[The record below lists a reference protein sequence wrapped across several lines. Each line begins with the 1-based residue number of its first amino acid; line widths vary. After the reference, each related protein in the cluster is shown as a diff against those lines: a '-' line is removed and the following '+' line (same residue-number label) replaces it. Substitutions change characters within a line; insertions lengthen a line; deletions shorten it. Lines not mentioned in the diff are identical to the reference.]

1 MSFRARVAVLVAL
14 VVAIAVACVAGSFL
28 YLARGQA
35 VESIDSKLRLRA
47 SAVIQLSEKVGRL
60 REFDRRMFGDYA
72 PDDVLLQV
80 FDDNRRIW
88 ASNVEPLPIL
98 PEDLLVAQRKISSR
112 ISTTEIAG
120 YRMRVLTLPLRT
132 PGRAAMIARPMD
144 EVDAQLAGL
153 ARMSIQIFVI
163 GVAGSGLIGFV
174 VAGRVVRPVR
184 RLTEAATRVAETQN
198 VDQPI
203 DIKRDDEFG
212 QLASSFNEMLGALSL
227 SREQQHRLVT
237 DASHELRTPITS
249 LRTNLEY
256 MQRNS
261 SIEEDERRLILDDVL
276 FELDELTGLVTE
288 LVDLATDQ
296 HHMGEAECIE
306 LDELVDAVVQRHR
319 RRTSYNIVYTA
330 TSSQIMAAP
339 GLVERAVSNMVDNA
353 LKWNPPDS
361 SVQVRVENGSVIVS
375 DSGPGIPVEEHEQVF
390 ERFYRTEGARSLP
403 GSGLGLSIVR
413 HVAESFG
420 GQARIIDDGQ
430 PGTTIELSFPP
441 VG

>member
-1 MSFRARVAVLVAL
+1 MSFRARVAVLVAS

-35 VESIDSKLRLRA
+35 VESIDSKLRSRA
-47 SAVIQLSEKVGRL
+47 SAVIQLGEKFGRL
-60 REFDRRMFGDYA
+60 REFDRRMFGEYA
-72 PDDVLLQV
+72 PDDVLLQI
-80 FDDNRRIW
+80 FDDSRRIW
-88 ASNVEPLPIL
+88 ASNVEPLPIR
-98 PEDLLVAQRKISSR
+98 PENLLVAQRKISSR
-112 ISTTEIAG
+112 IATTEIAG

-153 ARMSIQIFVI
+153 WRMSIQIFVI

-203 DIKRDDEFG
+203 DVKRDDEFG
-212 QLASSFNEMLGALSL
+212 QLASSFNEMMGALSL

-330 TSSQIMAAP
+330 TSSQIIAAP
-339 GLVERAVSNMVDNA
+339 ALVERAVSNMVDNA

-390 ERFYRTEGARSLP
+390 ERFYRTEGARSFP

>member
-47 SAVIQLSEKVGRL
+47 SAVIQLREKFGRL

-98 PEDLLVAQRKISSR
+98 PENLLVAQRKISSR

-132 PGRAAMIARPMD
+132 PGRAAMVARPMD

-153 ARMSIQIFVI
+153 WRMSIQIFVI

-212 QLASSFNEMLGALSL
+212 QLASSFNEMLGALSI

-330 TSSQIMAAP
+330 TSSQIIAAP
-339 GLVERAVSNMVDNA
+339 ALVERAVSNMVDNA

-375 DSGPGIPVEEHEQVF
+375 DNGPGIPVEEHEQVF

>member
-47 SAVIQLSEKVGRL
+47 SAVIQLSEKFGRL

-98 PEDLLVAQRKISSR
+98 PENLLVAQRKISSR

-132 PGRAAMIARPMD
+132 PGRAAMVARPMD
-144 EVDAQLAGL
+144 EVDVQLAGL
-153 ARMSIQIFVI
+153 WRMSIQIFVI

-212 QLASSFNEMLGALSL
+212 QLASSFNEMLGALSI

-330 TSSQIMAAP
+330 TSSQIIAAP
-339 GLVERAVSNMVDNA
+339 ALVERAVSNMVDNA

-375 DSGPGIPVEEHEQVF
+375 DNGPGIPVEEHEQVF

>member
-1 MSFRARVAVLVAL
+1 
-14 VVAIAVACVAGSFL
+14 
-28 YLARGQA
+28 
-35 VESIDSKLRLRA
+35 
-47 SAVIQLSEKVGRL
+47 
-60 REFDRRMFGDYA
+60 
-72 PDDVLLQV
+72 
-80 FDDNRRIW
+80 
-88 ASNVEPLPIL
+88 
-98 PEDLLVAQRKISSR
+98 
-112 ISTTEIAG
+112 
-120 YRMRVLTLPLRT
+120 MRVLTLPLRT
-132 PGRAAMIARPMD
+132 PGRAAMVARPMD

-153 ARMSIQIFVI
+153 WRMSIQIFVI

-330 TSSQIMAAP
+330 TSSQIIAAP
-339 GLVERAVSNMVDNA
+339 ALVERAVSNMVDNA

-375 DSGPGIPVEEHEQVF
+375 DNGPGIPVEEHEQVF

>member
-47 SAVIQLSEKVGRL
+47 SAVIQLSEKFGRL

-98 PEDLLVAQRKISSR
+98 PENLLVAQRKISSR

-132 PGRAAMIARPMD
+132 SGRAAMVARPMD

-153 ARMSIQIFVI
+153 WRMSIQIFVI

-212 QLASSFNEMLGALSL
+212 QLASSFNEMLGALSI

-330 TSSQIMAAP
+330 TSSQIIAAP
-339 GLVERAVSNMVDNA
+339 ALVERAVSNMVDNA

-361 SVQVRVENGSVIVS
+361 SVQVRVENGSVRVS
-375 DSGPGIPVEEHEQVF
+375 DNGPGIPVEEHEQVF

>member
-1 MSFRARVAVLVAL
+1 MSFRARVAVLVAS

-28 YLARGQA
+28 YLARAQA
-35 VESIDSKLRLRA
+35 VESIDSKLRSRA
-47 SAVIQLSEKVGRL
+47 STLIQLGEKFGRL
-60 REFDRRMFGDYA
+60 REFDRRMFGEYA
-72 PDDVLLQV
+72 PDDVLLQI
-80 FDDNRRIW
+80 FDDSRRIW
-88 ASNVEPLPIL
+88 ASNVEPLPIR
-98 PEDLLVAQRKISSR
+98 PENLLVAQRKISSR
-112 ISTTEIAG
+112 IATTEIAG

-153 ARMSIQIFVI
+153 WRMSIQIFVI

-184 RLTEAATRVAETQN
+184 RLTEAAKRVAETQN

-203 DIKRDDEFG
+203 DVKRDDEFG

-330 TSSQIMAAP
+330 TSSQVMAAP
-339 GLVERAVSNMVDNA
+339 ALVERAVSNMVDNA

-390 ERFYRTEGARSLP
+390 ERFYRTEGARSFP

>member
-47 SAVIQLSEKVGRL
+47 SAVIQLSEKFGRL

-98 PEDLLVAQRKISSR
+98 PENLLVAQRKISSR

-120 YRMRVLTLPLRT
+120 YRMRVLTIPLRT
-132 PGRAAMIARPMD
+132 PGRAAMVARPMD

-153 ARMSIQIFVI
+153 WRMSIQIFVI

-330 TSSQIMAAP
+330 TSSQIIAAP
-339 GLVERAVSNMVDNA
+339 ALVERAVSNMVDNA

-375 DSGPGIPVEEHEQVF
+375 DNGPGIPVEEHEQVF

>member
-1 MSFRARVAVLVAL
+1 MSFRARVAVLVAS

-35 VESIDSKLRLRA
+35 VESIDSKLRSRA
-47 SAVIQLSEKVGRL
+47 STVIQLGEKFGRL
-60 REFDRRMFGDYA
+60 REFDRRMFGEYA
-72 PDDVLLQV
+72 PDDVLLQI
-80 FDDNRRIW
+80 FDDSRRIW
-88 ASNVEPLPIL
+88 ASNVEPLPIR
-98 PEDLLVAQRKISSR
+98 PENLLVAQRKISSR
-112 ISTTEIAG
+112 IATTEIAG

-153 ARMSIQIFVI
+153 WRMSIQIFVI

-184 RLTEAATRVAETQN
+184 RLTEAAKRVAETQN

-203 DIKRDDEFG
+203 DVKRDDEFG

-330 TSSQIMAAP
+330 TSSQVMAAP
-339 GLVERAVSNMVDNA
+339 ALVERAVSNMVDNA

-390 ERFYRTEGARSLP
+390 ERFYRTEGARSFP

-430 PGTTIELSFPP
+430 PGTSIELSFPP

>member
-47 SAVIQLSEKVGRL
+47 SAVIQLSEKFGRL

-98 PEDLLVAQRKISSR
+98 PENLLVAQRKISSR

-120 YRMRVLTLPLRT
+120 YRMRVLTIPLRT
-132 PGRAAMIARPMD
+132 PGRAAMVARPMD

-153 ARMSIQIFVI
+153 WRMSIQIFVI

-212 QLASSFNEMLGALSL
+212 QLASSFNEMLGALSI

-330 TSSQIMAAP
+330 TSSQIIAAP
-339 GLVERAVSNMVDNA
+339 ALVERAVSNMVDNA

-361 SVQVRVENGSVIVS
+361 SVQVRVENGSVRVS
-375 DSGPGIPVEEHEQVF
+375 DNGPGIPVEEHEQVF

>member
-1 MSFRARVAVLVAL
+1 MSFRARVAVLVAS

-35 VESIDSKLRLRA
+35 VESIDSKLRSRA
-47 SAVIQLSEKVGRL
+47 STLIQLGEKFGRL
-60 REFDRRMFGDYA
+60 REFDRRMFGEYA
-72 PDDVLLQV
+72 PDDVLLQI
-80 FDDNRRIW
+80 FDDSRRIW
-88 ASNVEPLPIL
+88 ASNVEPLPIR
-98 PEDLLVAQRKISSR
+98 PENLLVAQRKISSR
-112 ISTTEIAG
+112 IATTEIAG

-153 ARMSIQIFVI
+153 WRMSIQIFVI

-184 RLTEAATRVAETQN
+184 RLTEAAKRVAETQN

-203 DIKRDDEFG
+203 DVKRDDEFG

-330 TSSQIMAAP
+330 TSSQVMAAP
-339 GLVERAVSNMVDNA
+339 ALVERAVSNMVDNA

-390 ERFYRTEGARSLP
+390 ERFYRTEGARSFP

>member
-47 SAVIQLSEKVGRL
+47 SAVIQLSEKFGRL

-98 PEDLLVAQRKISSR
+98 PENLLVAQRKISSR

-132 PGRAAMIARPMD
+132 PGRAAMVARPMD

-153 ARMSIQIFVI
+153 WRMSIQIFVI

-212 QLASSFNEMLGALSL
+212 QLASSFNEMLGALSI

-330 TSSQIMAAP
+330 TSSQIIAAP
-339 GLVERAVSNMVDNA
+339 ALVERAVSNMVDNA

-361 SVQVRVENGSVIVS
+361 SVQVRVENGSVRVS
-375 DSGPGIPVEEHEQVF
+375 DNGPGIPVEEHEQVF

>member
-1 MSFRARVAVLVAL
+1 MSFRARVAVLVAS

-35 VESIDSKLRLRA
+35 VESIDSKLRSRA
-47 SAVIQLSEKVGRL
+47 STVIQLGEKFGRL
-60 REFDRRMFGDYA
+60 REFDRRMFGEYA
-72 PDDVLLQV
+72 PDDVLLQI
-80 FDDNRRIW
+80 FDDSRRIW

-98 PEDLLVAQRKISSR
+98 PENLLVAQRKISSR

-132 PGRAAMIARPMD
+132 PGRAAMVARPMD

-153 ARMSIQIFVI
+153 WRMSIQIFVI

-330 TSSQIMAAP
+330 TSSQIIAAP
-339 GLVERAVSNMVDNA
+339 ALVERAVSNMVDNA

-390 ERFYRTEGARSLP
+390 ERFYRTEGARSFP

>member
-47 SAVIQLSEKVGRL
+47 SAVIQLSEKFGRL

-98 PEDLLVAQRKISSR
+98 PENLLVAQRKISSR

-132 PGRAAMIARPMD
+132 PGRAAMVARPMD
-144 EVDAQLAGL
+144 EVDVQLAGL
-153 ARMSIQIFVI
+153 WRMSIQIFVI

-212 QLASSFNEMLGALSL
+212 QLASSFNEMLGALSI

-330 TSSQIMAAP
+330 TSSQIIAAP
-339 GLVERAVSNMVDNA
+339 ALVERAVSNMVDNA

-375 DSGPGIPVEEHEQVF
+375 DNGPGIPVEEHEQVF
-390 ERFYRTEGARSLP
+390 ERFYRTEGARSFP

>member
-47 SAVIQLSEKVGRL
+47 SAVIQLSEKFGRL

-98 PEDLLVAQRKISSR
+98 PENLLVAQRKISSR

-132 PGRAAMIARPMD
+132 PGRAAMVARPMD

-153 ARMSIQIFVI
+153 WRMSIQIFVI

-330 TSSQIMAAP
+330 TSSQIIAAP
-339 GLVERAVSNMVDNA
+339 ALVERAVSNMVDNA

-375 DSGPGIPVEEHEQVF
+375 DNGPGIPVEEHEQVF

>member
-47 SAVIQLSEKVGRL
+47 SAVIQLSEKFGRL

-98 PEDLLVAQRKISSR
+98 PENLLVAQRKISSR

-132 PGRAAMIARPMD
+132 PGRAAMVARPMD

-153 ARMSIQIFVI
+153 WRMSIQIFVI

-212 QLASSFNEMLGALSL
+212 QLASSFNEMLGALSI

-330 TSSQIMAAP
+330 TSSQIIAAP
-339 GLVERAVSNMVDNA
+339 ALVERAVSNMVDNA

-375 DSGPGIPVEEHEQVF
+375 DNGPGIPVEEHEEVF

>member
-1 MSFRARVAVLVAL
+1 MSFRARVAVLVAS

-35 VESIDSKLRLRA
+35 VESIDSKLRSRA
-47 SAVIQLSEKVGRL
+47 STVIQLGEKFGRL
-60 REFDRRMFGDYA
+60 REFDRRMFGEYA
-72 PDDVLLQV
+72 PDDVLLQI
-80 FDDNRRIW
+80 FDDSRRIW
-88 ASNVEPLPIL
+88 ASNVEPLPIR
-98 PEDLLVAQRKISSR
+98 PENLLVAQRKISSR
-112 ISTTEIAG
+112 IATTEIAG

-153 ARMSIQIFVI
+153 WRMSIQIFVI

-330 TSSQIMAAP
+330 TSSQVMAAP
-339 GLVERAVSNMVDNA
+339 ALVERAVSNMVDNA

-390 ERFYRTEGARSLP
+390 ERFYRTEGARSFP

>member
-47 SAVIQLSEKVGRL
+47 SAVIQLREKFGRL

-98 PEDLLVAQRKISSR
+98 PENLLVAQRKISSR

-132 PGRAAMIARPMD
+132 PGRAAMVARPMD

-153 ARMSIQIFVI
+153 WRMSIQIFVI

-212 QLASSFNEMLGALSL
+212 QLASSFNEMLGALSI

-330 TSSQIMAAP
+330 TSSQIIAAP
-339 GLVERAVSNMVDNA
+339 ALVERAVSNMVDNA

-361 SVQVRVENGSVIVS
+361 SVQVRVENGSVRVS
-375 DSGPGIPVEEHEQVF
+375 DNGPGIPVEEHEQVF

>member
-47 SAVIQLSEKVGRL
+47 SAVIQLSEKFGRL

-98 PEDLLVAQRKISSR
+98 PENLLVAQRKISSR

-132 PGRAAMIARPMD
+132 PGRAAMVARPMD

-153 ARMSIQIFVI
+153 WRMSIQIFVI

-212 QLASSFNEMLGALSL
+212 QLASSFNEMLGALSI

-261 SIEEDERRLILDDVL
+261 SVEEDERRLILDDVL

-330 TSSQIMAAP
+330 TSSQVMAAP
-339 GLVERAVSNMVDNA
+339 ALVERAVSNMVDNA

-390 ERFYRTEGARSLP
+390 ERFYRTEGARSFP

>member
-47 SAVIQLSEKVGRL
+47 SAVIQLSEKFGRL

-98 PEDLLVAQRKISSR
+98 PENLLVAQRKISSR

-132 PGRAAMIARPMD
+132 PGRAAMVARPMD

-153 ARMSIQIFVI
+153 WRMSIQIFVI

-203 DIKRDDEFG
+203 DVKRDDEFG
-212 QLASSFNEMLGALSL
+212 QLASSFNEMMGALSL

-330 TSSQIMAAP
+330 TSSQVMAAP
-339 GLVERAVSNMVDNA
+339 ALVERAVSNMVDNA

-375 DSGPGIPVEEHEQVF
+375 DNGPGIPVEEHEQVF
-390 ERFYRTEGARSLP
+390 ERFYRTEGARSFP

>member
-1 MSFRARVAVLVAL
+1 MSFRARVAVLVAS

-35 VESIDSKLRLRA
+35 VESIDSKLRSRA
-47 SAVIQLSEKVGRL
+47 STVIQLGEKFGRL
-60 REFDRRMFGDYA
+60 REFDRRMFGEYA
-72 PDDVLLQV
+72 PDDVLLQI
-80 FDDNRRIW
+80 FDDSRRIW
-88 ASNVEPLPIL
+88 ASNVEPLPIR
-98 PEDLLVAQRKISSR
+98 PENLLVAQRKISSR
-112 ISTTEIAG
+112 IATTEIAG

-153 ARMSIQIFVI
+153 WRMSIQIFVI

-184 RLTEAATRVAETQN
+184 RLTEAAKRVAETQN

-203 DIKRDDEFG
+203 DVKRDDEFG
-212 QLASSFNEMLGALSL
+212 QLASSFNEMMGALSL

-330 TSSQIMAAP
+330 TSSQVMAAP
-339 GLVERAVSNMVDNA
+339 ALVERAVSNMVDNA

-390 ERFYRTEGARSLP
+390 ERFYRTEGARSFP

>member
-1 MSFRARVAVLVAL
+1 MSFRARVAVLVAS

-47 SAVIQLSEKVGRL
+47 SAVIQLSEKFGRL

-98 PEDLLVAQRKISSR
+98 PENLLVAQRKISSR

-120 YRMRVLTLPLRT
+120 YRMRVLTIPLRT
-132 PGRAAMIARPMD
+132 PGRAAMVARPMD

-153 ARMSIQIFVI
+153 WRMSIQIFVI

-330 TSSQIMAAP
+330 TSSQVMAAP
-339 GLVERAVSNMVDNA
+339 ALVERAVSNMVDNA

-390 ERFYRTEGARSLP
+390 ERFYRTEGARSFP

-430 PGTTIELSFPP
+430 PGTSIELSFPP

>member
-1 MSFRARVAVLVAL
+1 MSFRARVAVLVAS

-47 SAVIQLSEKVGRL
+47 SAVIQLSEKFGRL

-98 PEDLLVAQRKISSR
+98 PENLLVAQRKISSR

-132 PGRAAMIARPMD
+132 PGRAAMVARPMD

-153 ARMSIQIFVI
+153 WRMSIQIFVI

-330 TSSQIMAAP
+330 TSSQIIAAP
-339 GLVERAVSNMVDNA
+339 ALVERAVSNMVDNA

-375 DSGPGIPVEEHEQVF
+375 DNGPGIPVEEHEQVF

>member
-1 MSFRARVAVLVAL
+1 M
-14 VVAIAVACVAGSFL
+14 
-28 YLARGQA
+28 
-35 VESIDSKLRLRA
+35 
-47 SAVIQLSEKVGRL
+47 IQLSEKFGRL

-98 PEDLLVAQRKISSR
+98 PENLLVAQRKISSR

-132 PGRAAMIARPMD
+132 PGRAAMVARPMD

-153 ARMSIQIFVI
+153 WRMSIQIFVI

-212 QLASSFNEMLGALSL
+212 QLASSFNEMLGALSI

-330 TSSQIMAAP
+330 TSSQIIAAP
-339 GLVERAVSNMVDNA
+339 ALVERAVSNMVDNA

-375 DSGPGIPVEEHEQVF
+375 DNGPGIPVEEHEQVF